1 VERRPRSA
9 GPQARQIIAQGKA
22 LGCVPTEFSS
32 PGGAADVQNN
42 CRLNRATS
50 RASFFRASSCSQIR
64 GTRHPALRNGRV
76 TICGHLAAGT
86 FATFRQAFIRRY
98 KPTAKVIAAREAYQQ
113 AKAN

>member
-1 VERRPRSA
+1 
-9 GPQARQIIAQGKA
+9 
-22 LGCVPTEFSS
+22 
-32 PGGAADVQNN
+32 
-42 CRLNRATS
+42 
-50 RASFFRASSCSQIR
+50 
-64 GTRHPALRNGRV
+64 V